1 MQQQLLPGFAL
12 PPLPTLENF
21 VVGRNLELLATL
33 RALTLGNAQE
43 RFFYLW
49 GEHGSGKSHL
59 LQAVASTAIAQR
71 KNAIYSQVPAQCSG
85 FELVVLDDAD
95 CLDESAQ
102 IELFNVYN
110 RLRDGTGCLLTS
122 GTLPPAQ
129 LAVRPD
135 LATRLGWGLVYRV
148 HGLNDD
154 EKTAAL
160 AAHAE
165 LRGFALPGE
174 VSGYLLRHWRRD
186 LPALMGVLEAL
197 DRYSMERQRAVS
209 VPLLKELLEKIE

>member
-21 VVGRNLELLATL
+21 VVGRNLELVENLRTL
-33 RALTLGNAQE
+33 TTGNPQE
-43 RFFYLW
+43 RFVYLW
-49 GEHGSGKSHL
+49 GEDGSGKSHL
-59 LQAVASTAIAQR
+59 LQAIAGAAREQGISAICTR
-71 KNAIYSQVPAQCSG
+71 VPAECAG
-85 FELVVLDDAD
+85 FELVAFDDAD
-95 CLDESAQ
+95 RLDETAQ

-110 RLRDGTGCLLTS
+110 RLRDGNGCLVAS

-129 LAVRPD
+129 LAVRPE
-135 LATRLGWGLVYRV
+135 LSTRLGWGLVYRV
-148 HGLNDD
+148 HGLNDE
-154 EKTAAL
+154 EKTDAL

-165 LRGFALPGE
+165 LRGFALPPE

-197 DRYSMERQRAVS
+197 DRYSMECRRAIS
-209 VPLLKELLEKIE
+209 VPLLKELLEKT